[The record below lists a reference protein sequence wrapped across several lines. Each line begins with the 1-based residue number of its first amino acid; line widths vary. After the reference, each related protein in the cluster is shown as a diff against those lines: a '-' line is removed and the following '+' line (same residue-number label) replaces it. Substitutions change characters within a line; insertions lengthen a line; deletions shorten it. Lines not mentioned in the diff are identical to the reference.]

1 MDEKFSLPIRFLT
14 LINVICGILSVLEV
28 EYLNIVRRTK
38 QKTKEK
44 FQNCF
49 YFIDLISP
57 FTQCSYLN

>member
-38 QKTKEK
+38 QKNKRK
-44 FQNCF
+44 IPKLLLF
-49 YFIDLISP
+49 Y
-57 FTQCSYLN
+57 